1 MPLNP
6 LVAFFTL
13 AYVITWGLDFAADST
28 VAPGLRTSLFYLGV
42 FTPGLLALW
51 LTRRADGSA
60 GVFALLQRLVHW
72 RVQPRWYVFAFT
84 YVATIKL
91 TVALLYRAVTGAWPP
106 FGGVPWYLMLAA
118 TLGST
123 VAGGQVGEELGWRG
137 YALPRLAMRFG
148 LGGASVLLG
157 ALWAGWHL
165 PLFFILG
172 GDTVGQSFPVYVL
185 QVTALSVAIAWLY
198 LRTQGSL
205 LLTMLL
211 HAAVNNTK
219 DIVPSAVPGAT
230 APWALSTSLV
240 AWLTVVLLWIAAAY
254 FLVDM
259 RKAALPL
266 PLARVSAADASSP
279 DSPRGERTQT

>member
-1 MPLNP
+1 MNP
-6 LVAFFTL
+6 VALFFFL
-13 AYVITWGLDFAADST
+13 AYVITWGLYFAANST
-28 VAPGLRTSLFYLGV
+28 SAAGLRGLLFYLGV

-51 LTRRADGSA
+51 LTRRADGSP
-60 GVFALLQRLVHW
+60 GVVALLQRLVHW
-72 RVQPRWYVFAFT
+72 RVPARWYVFALA

-91 TVALLYRAVTGAWPP
+91 TVAFLYRALAGAWPP
-106 FGGVPWYLMLAA
+106 FGDVSWYVMLAA

-123 VAGGQVGEELGWRG
+123 LLGGQVGEELGWRG

-148 LGGASVLLG
+148 LGGASLLLG
-157 ALWAGWHL
+157 VLWAGWHL

-172 GDTVGQSFPVYVL
+172 CDTVGQSFPLYVL

-198 LRTQGSL
+198 LKTQGSL

-230 APWALSTSLV
+230 QPWALSTSLV
-240 AWLTVVLLWIAAAY
+240 AWLTVILLWIAVGY

-259 RKAALPL
+259 RKAGLPL
-266 PLARVSAADASSP
+266 PLVRRATAA
-279 DSPRGERTQT
+279 

>member
-1 MPLNP
+1 MNP

-13 AYVITWGLDFAADST
+13 AYVITWGLYFVADST
-28 VAPGLRTSLFYLGV
+28 LASGLRGPLFYLGV

-51 LTRRADGSA
+51 LTRRADGSP
-60 GVFALLQRLVHW
+60 GVVALLQRLVHW
-72 RVQPRWYVFAFT
+72 RVPARWYVFALT
-84 YVATIKL
+84 YIATIKL

-106 FGGVPWYLMLAA
+106 FGDVAWYVVLAA

-123 VAGGQVGEELGWRG
+123 LVGGQVAEELGWRG
-137 YALPRLAMRFG
+137 YALSRLAMRFG
-148 LGGASVLLG
+148 FGGASLLLG
-157 ALWAGWHL
+157 VLWAGWHL

-172 GDTVGQSFPVYVL
+172 GDTVGQSFPLYVL

-198 LRTQGSL
+198 VKTQGSL

-230 APWALSTSLV
+230 QPWALSTSLV

-254 FLVDM
+254 FLGDM

-266 PLARVSAADASSP
+266 PLARRATAA
-279 DSPRGERTQT
+279 

>member
-1 MPLNP
+1 MAL
-6 LVAFFTL
+6 FFFL
-13 AYVITWGLDFAADST
+13 AYAITWCLYFAADST
-28 VAPGLRTSLFYLGV
+28 LPPGLRGPLVYLGV

-51 LTRRADGSA
+51 FTRRGEGSP
-60 GVFALLQRLVHW
+60 GVVALLQRLVHW
-72 RVQPRWYVFAFT
+72 RVPARWYVFAVT
-84 YVATIKL
+84 YIATIKL
-91 TVALLYRAVTGAWPP
+91 TVALLYRALAGAWPR
-106 FGGVPWYLMLAA
+106 FGDVSWYVMLAA

-123 VAGGQVGEELGWRG
+123 LVGGQVAEELGWRG

-148 LGGASVLLG
+148 LGCASVLLG
-157 ALWAGWHL
+157 VLWAGWHL

-172 GDTVGQSFPVYVL
+172 GDTVGQSFPLYVL

-198 LRTQGSL
+198 LKTQGSL

-230 APWALSTSLV
+230 QPWALSTSLV
-240 AWLTVVLLWIAAAY
+240 AWLTVVLLWIAAAC

-259 RKAALPL
+259 RKQALPL
-266 PLARVSAADASSP
+266 PLARRVTAA
-279 DSPRGERTQT
+279 

>member
-1 MPLNP
+1 MAL
-6 LVAFFTL
+6 FFFL
-13 AYVITWGLDFAADST
+13 AYAITWGLYFAANST
-28 VAPGLRTSLFYLGV
+28 STPGLRGLLFYLGV

-51 LTRRADGSA
+51 LTRRADGSP
-60 GVFALLQRLVHW
+60 GVVALLQRLVQW
-72 RVQPRWYVFAFT
+72 RVPARWYVFALM
-84 YVATIKL
+84 YIATIKL
-91 TVALLYRAVTGAWPP
+91 TVALLYRAITGAWPP
-106 FGGVPWYLMLAA
+106 LGQVSWYVMLAA
-118 TLGST
+118 ILGST
-123 VAGGQVGEELGWRG
+123 LVGGQVGEELGWRG
-137 YALPRLAMRFG
+137 YALPQLAMRFG
-148 LGGASVLLG
+148 LWGASLLLG
-157 ALWAGWHL
+157 VLWAGWHL

-172 GDTVGQSFPVYVL
+172 GDTVGQSFPLYLL

-198 LRTQGSL
+198 VKTQGSL

-230 APWALSTSLV
+230 EAWALSTSLV

-266 PLARVSAADASSP
+266 PLARSLSAI
-279 DSPRGERTQT
+279 R